1 MSQHSIPT
9 TSKKRLSTKLIA
21 GFTAFAATA
30 IIGASGF
37 ALAAPA
43 DKPTKEQCNAAGF
56 KNYGQCVKE
65 WAHNK
70 NKPGGGYGNGNNANI
85 NVNVE
90 LDRSNNNII
99 QVIVN
104 FFS

>member
-1 MSQHSIPT
+1 MSQMHAIPI
-9 TSKKRLSTKLIA
+9 KKRLSTKLIA

-30 IIGASGF
+30 VIGASSL

-85 NVNVE
+85 NVNLE
-90 LDRSNNNII
+90 LNDSNHNII